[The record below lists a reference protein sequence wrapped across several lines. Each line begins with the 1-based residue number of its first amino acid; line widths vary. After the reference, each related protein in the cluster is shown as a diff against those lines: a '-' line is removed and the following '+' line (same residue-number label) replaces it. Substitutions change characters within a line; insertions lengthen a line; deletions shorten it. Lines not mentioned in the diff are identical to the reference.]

1 MSPWE
6 KHIYDEQLRVYIEYI
21 GNYYFFVRAEPREWF
36 YITQPEDLD
45 VIPDKRYWLF
55 QYDPNTDDVTLLYS
69 SPPLSVEEM
78 KKIYKQYG
86 GRSHI

>member
-36 YITQPEDLD
+36 YITQPED
-45 VIPDKRYWLF
+45 PRPHPR
-55 QYDPNTDDVTLLYS
+55 Q
-69 SPPLSVEEM
+69 
-78 KKIYKQYG
+78 KILALQV
-86 GRSHI
+86 RPRQ

>member
-45 VIPDKRYWLF
+45 PIPDKRYWLF
-55 QYDPNTDDVTLLYS
+55 KYDPDNDEVTLLYS
-69 SPPLSVEEM
+69 SPPLTWKEM
-78 KKIYKQYG
+78 KQIYKEYG
-86 GRSHI
+86 GKSHI